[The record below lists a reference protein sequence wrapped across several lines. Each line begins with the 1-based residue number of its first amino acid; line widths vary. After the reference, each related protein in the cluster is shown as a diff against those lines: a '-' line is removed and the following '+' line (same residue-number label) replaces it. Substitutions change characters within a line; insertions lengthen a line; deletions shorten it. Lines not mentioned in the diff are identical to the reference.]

1 MPHKGTQPIQ
11 TAKAAPAKPIS
22 ERVWAKNENPLATTY
37 TPTIPQVI
45 AIMMHSEPLSQ
56 TQLRELHSNLVRF

>member
-45 AIMMHSEPLSQ
+45 AIKVLA
-56 TQLRELHSNLVRF
+56 RNA